1 MPQKRRK
8 RRVGLKENGNME
20 RGEIGWK
27 ENPSVKGEGLK
38 ENDNVERRV
47 GRKENENLGLNTN
60 KNTERE
66 GLD

>member
-1 MPQKRRK
+1 M
-8 RRVGLKENGNME
+8 KENGNME